1 MKKAIEETEIAETKS
16 KTIATS
22 GMEMAP
28 TRAIPQKMIVN
39 VKYIPLLISLYA
51 SFYATAALMCD
62 ITAFDLI
69 FEAWREA
76 LTSASVALS
85 VFDKKESKFYLV
97 LSPGIGSAGF
107 GG

>member
-1 MKKAIEETEIAETKS
+1 
-16 KTIATS
+16 
-22 GMEMAP
+22 
-28 TRAIPQKMIVN
+28 
-39 VKYIPLLISLYA
+39 
-51 SFYATAALMCD
+51 MCD